1 MTEPRPSAPLD
12 PESKSLRR
20 AEDDSPVLA
29 AAAFA
34 EAFRLQAEALN
45 RLDRTQRKI
54 VDTLERSEKAQN
66 LVASTRALNET
77 FRGLSRIQ
85 RGLLDAVLSDKG
97 RGRGMP
103 LVLVAALALS
113 LVLGFLL
120 VQKKDGAEPARLVQ
134 VERELTDARAE
145 QQRLRGME
153 EETRKRAAKL
163 EGELRG
169 DLATAREG
177 LAAYGASEKRTET
190 EMQRLRDKA
199 SEADGLLQNFL
210 TVKARAERAAEF
222 EVTNIDLRQRL
233 TNAQRRI
240 RTLEEGQARLA
251 GMVAEER
258 IAARSPADAVLEAA
272 RKKGLIKRASAP
284 APGPQE
290 LKGRE
295 KRNLRR
301 RVNRLLQAASGKE
314 AYELLQVGGVDGGK
328 LLDVS
333 VGRYEGARML
343 NSLQAKEME
352 IFVDLEAQTVE
363 LLLRRGQM
371 LSVARPGSPLALPA
385 GGHSIFL
392 TGVGVRRWLESV
404 AQSVERAPDGRLT
417 WIITGS

>member
-1 MTEPRPSAPLD
+1 MTEPQPGAPLES
-12 PESKSLRR
+12 ESKSLRPA
-20 AEDDSPVLA
+20 AEENAVPA

-34 EAFRLQAEALN
+34 EAFRMQAEALN

-66 LVASTRALNET
+66 VVASTRALNET

-103 LVLVAALALS
+103 LMLVAALALT
-113 LVLGFLL
+113 LILGFLL
-120 VQKKDGAEPARLVQ
+120 WQERGSADPARLAQ
-134 VERELTDARAE
+134 VERELKYARAE
-145 QQRLRGME
+145 QQRLRLVA
-153 EETRKRAAKL
+153 EETRKRAEAL
-163 EGELRG
+163 EGGLRSDLANARESLAAHGASDERNEVEMERLRG
-169 DLATAREG
+169 
-177 LAAYGASEKRTET
+177 
-190 EMQRLRDKA
+190 KA

-210 TVKARAERAAEF
+210 TVKAQAERAGEF
-222 EVTNIDLRQRL
+222 EIANIDLRRQL
-233 TNAQRRI
+233 TYAQERV
-240 RTLEEGQARLA
+240 RTLEDGRARLA
-251 GMVAEER
+251 GLVAEER
-258 IAARSPADAVLEAA
+258 IAARSPADEVMEAA
-272 RKKGLIKRASAP
+272 RKKGLIKAASAP
-284 APGPQE
+284 APGPHE
-290 LKGRE
+290 LKGRAE
-295 KRNLRR
+295 RNLRR

-333 VGRYEGARML
+333 IGRYEGPRML

-363 LLLRRGQM
+363 LLLRRGQI

-392 TGVGVRRWLESV
+392 TGVSVDRWLKSV
-404 AQSVERAPDGRLT
+404 TQSVDRASDGRLT
-417 WIITGS
+417 WKITRS